1 MYSNLLLFTGR
12 GRAGSRW
19 LLIHNRKDLTGASGY
34 VMIELLVMFQFIM
47 IAGHSNHT
55 MKPMEEGL
63 SNAQGSTISGKAPH

>member
-1 MYSNLLLFTGR
+1 VYSNLLLFTGR

-19 LLIHNRKDLTGASGY
+19 LLIHNRIDLTGASGY
-34 VMIELLVMFQFIM
+34 VMIELVCSSI
-47 IAGHSNHT
+47 HNDSRPSNHT